1 MTCPRCLAEVP
12 ADAAFCSGCG
22 TPVDRAPTR
31 LRSPEAPGTPRWE
44 PPAAHAQGPPGPYP
58 PSSAGQYAQGPAG
71 QYAQDPR
78 GQYTE
83 APRRPYPQGPRGQYT
98 EAPRRPYPQ
107 GPPGPRTQDPRGQY
121 AQDPAGQYAEAPP
134 EPYTRGPAGQYAQDP
149 RGQYT
154 QAPRRPYPPG
164 PPGPYTEDPRGQYA
178 QAARGQYA
186 QSPRGQY
193 AQGPPGAAGRYPYGT
208 PPPPP
213 MPPVQFDLRRLTSA
227 DRAIG
232 GASLV
237 ALITLF
243 LPWFGFSQPGYSFS
257 QSGIAAHG
265 YLGIALLADLI
276 VVGYL
281 VMRACWEVLPVSLP
295 VAHAPLLL
303 VCTGLQLLIVLIAFL
318 FKPSGLSWEIGA
330 FLALLAA
337 IAACAPIAVPALRWW
352 QENHG

>member
-1 MTCPRCLAEVP
+1 
-12 ADAAFCSGCG
+12 
-22 TPVDRAPTR
+22 
-31 LRSPEAPGTPRWE
+31 
-44 PPAAHAQGPPGPYP
+44 
-58 PSSAGQYAQGPAG
+58 
-71 QYAQDPR
+71 
-78 GQYTE
+78 
-83 APRRPYPQGPRGQYT
+83 
-98 EAPRRPYPQ
+98 
-107 GPPGPRTQDPRGQY
+107 
-121 AQDPAGQYAEAPP
+121 
-134 EPYTRGPAGQYAQDP
+134 
-149 RGQYT
+149 
-154 QAPRRPYPPG
+154 
-164 PPGPYTEDPRGQYA
+164 
-178 QAARGQYA
+178 
-186 QSPRGQY
+186 
-193 AQGPPGAAGRYPYGT
+193 
-208 PPPPP
+208 
-213 MPPVQFDLRRLTSA
+213 MPPVRFDLGRLTSA

-232 GASLV
+232 GASRV
-237 ALITLF
+237 ALITLI

-330 FLALLAA
+330 YLALLAA

>member
-1 MTCPRCLAEVP
+1 
-12 ADAAFCSGCG
+12 
-22 TPVDRAPTR
+22 
-31 LRSPEAPGTPRWE
+31 
-44 PPAAHAQGPPGPYP
+44 
-58 PSSAGQYAQGPAG
+58 
-71 QYAQDPR
+71 
-78 GQYTE
+78 
-83 APRRPYPQGPRGQYT
+83 
-98 EAPRRPYPQ
+98 
-107 GPPGPRTQDPRGQY
+107 
-121 AQDPAGQYAEAPP
+121 
-134 EPYTRGPAGQYAQDP
+134 
-149 RGQYT
+149 
-154 QAPRRPYPPG
+154 
-164 PPGPYTEDPRGQYA
+164 
-178 QAARGQYA
+178 
-186 QSPRGQY
+186 
-193 AQGPPGAAGRYPYGT
+193 
-208 PPPPP
+208 
-213 MPPVQFDLRRLTSA
+213 MPPVQFDLGRLTSA

-243 LPWFGFSQPGYSFS
+243 LPWFGFSQSGYSFS

-318 FKPSGLSWEIGA
+318 FKPTGLSWEIGA
-330 FLALLAA
+330 YLALLAA